1 MKRLLGAYIDAY
13 MENPFGVGMLTLAA
27 VALLFVAIGEVL

>member
-13 MENPFGVGMLTLAA
+13 MENPFGVVILTLA
-27 VALLFVAIGEVL
+27 VIELLFVAIGDAL